1 MNAEQI
7 QSVVTVAAF
16 RPLDDSV
23 LVIKRAADAKYNAGL
38 YEIPGGKIESD
49 DGNSISRVIK
59 EFFEEIGIELL
70 ADRVVYNS
78 SEIIPRPA
86 RSRLKVYRYAAP
98 ICGDQQVNIN
108 ESEAKEHPEHAF
120 ITGEKYQ
127 SPAYVKEV
135 RTFLDQI
142 FLTYQTRGTL
152 LPLLHQPVLIQPIL
166 LDYPGYCAHL
176 VDRPLDE
183 KNYLMPHEGVRD
195 VLRRL
200 LRPLFPRAPK
210 VVLAKRLA
218 AVPTTFLAQGQ
229 SLPAWVLQYGIE
241 LAPHLAKSLDR
252 TRVQSYAADVM
263 PRMTDPVTKQG
274 LDLAQRELIMPST
287 LTKMHLP
294 RRRAPLVIT

>member
-1 MNAEQI
+1 MNERPEQI
-7 QSVVTVAAF
+7 QSVVTVVAF

-23 LVIKRAADAKYNAGL
+23 LIYKSPNEGWKLPSTLLDNRVQSINDCVN
-38 YEIPGGKIESD
+38 KILGDGITCEGARLVYLSD
-49 DGNSISRVIK
+49 KIVSDQFQAIST
-59 EFFEEIGIELL
+59 
-70 ADRVVYNS
+70 DN
-78 SEIIPRPA
+78 
-86 RSRLKVYRYAAP
+86 YAAALL
-98 ICGDQQVNIN
+98 GDARTK
-108 ESEAKEHPEHAF
+108 SASFSF
-120 ITGEKYQ
+120 ITKGE
-127 SPAYVKEV
+127 YVSESYDAMSKKV
-135 RTFLDQI
+135 LDEI
-142 FLTYQTRGTL
+142 FAVYQTRGTL

-218 AVPTTFLAQGQ
+218 VVPTTFLVQGQ

-252 TRVQSYAADVM
+252 TRVQSYAADVV

-287 LTKMHLP
+287 LTKMQLP
-294 RRRAPLVIT
+294 RRRAPLIIT